1 MYYLF
6 QTDPNQINPE
16 IKHTDFRDYYPAISM
31 FMSWKNVVPYIRQ
44 AYFANILPYVGTD
57 LWSVLNANAL
67 LPVNDQDASLSE
79 LSMLIKQALAL
90 YAINLGYPELN
101 THISDG
107 MVSTPAPDKAMP
119 VSQWA
124 FVAARWN
131 LIIRAEKNLDLALE
145 YIIKNNIAPWSAG
158 DDYKHPLMA
167 GAVELQ
173 KYVKVNGHRAYMAM
187 HPYFDKAVQNLGAI
201 LSCDVMD
208 DIMANIDNP
217 DYAGVVDDIKRYIA
231 HYTLEITIPRMLTF
245 VEGDSLVFIHNADG
259 IKEGTGVYSKPNME
273 AVQMLIASCKRDYA
287 STLEAMILKM
297 RKDPT
302 TFAAYATYLDSLKDE
317 SAAVITTDMCGN
329 VVGGVGFF

>member
-31 FMSWKNVVPYIRQ
+31 TMSWKNVVPYIRQ
-44 AYFANILPYVGTD
+44 AYYANILPYVGAD
-57 LWSVLNANAL
+57 LWALLNANAL
-67 LPVNDQDASLSE
+67 LPVNNQNTSLSE

-107 MVSTPAPDKAMP
+107 MVSTPSPDKAMP
-119 VSQWA
+119 VTQWA

-131 LIIRAEKNLDLALE
+131 LIIRAEKNLDIALE

-158 DDYKHPLMA
+158 DDYKHPFMA

-173 KYVKVNGHRAYMAM
+173 KYIKVNGHRAYMAM
-187 HPYFDKAVQNLGAI
+187 HPYFDKALQNLGSI

-208 DIMANIDNP
+208 DIISNISNP
-217 DYAGVVDDIKRYIA
+217 AYAGVVNDIKRYIA
-231 HYTLEITIPRMLTF
+231 HYTLEITIPRMLVF
-245 VEGDSLVFIHNADG
+245 VEGDALIFMNNADG

-273 AVQMLIASCKRDYA
+273 AIHMLADACKKDYA
-287 STLEAMILKM
+287 TTLESIIKKM

-302 TFAAYATYLDSLKDE
+302 TFAAYATYIDSLKE
-317 SAAVITTDMCGN
+317 ETSAVTTVDLCGN